1 MSNLHFNEQKF
12 DAILHAIIFQIEQIK
27 MQIQENGKTTILE
40 QELNR
45 ANNLY
50 DYFSN
55 YPNGFT
61 LEQTKT
67 VYVYLFMYNNFC
79 KNNFELI
86 DDLHATQEL
95 LKEFKQQFD
104 YAGIDISD
112 FLTIHN
118 NIESFNNVVSKTP
131 IRRNDLCPCGSGK
144 KYKHCCGK

>member
-67 VYVYLFMYNNFC
+67 V
-79 KNNFELI
+79 
-86 DDLHATQEL
+86 
-95 LKEFKQQFD
+95 
-104 YAGIDISD
+104 
-112 FLTIHN
+112 
-118 NIESFNNVVSKTP
+118 
-131 IRRNDLCPCGSGK
+131 
-144 KYKHCCGK
+144 